1 MDAFKSRIAGDR
13 TLRELAREYGT
24 PLYVQDADVVRT
36 QVARLAGFDIVRYAM
51 KANSNLSLLRVLRD
65 AGAHV
70 DCVSDGEL
78 ARAVAAGWRSDEICF
93 TSDLFDHRALERA
106 VAIGCHVNLGSPDMI
121 EQFAAASRGRRRD
134 ITLRINPGFGHG
146 HSKKVTTGGDT
157 SKHGIWH
164 DDLAGCVER
173 AASVGLVV
181 SGLHMHIG
189 SGTDFEHLK
198 RVANEMVRCA
208 DVAGGDLRMI
218 SGGGGLPVP
227 YRPGE
232 EPFNVNALAAIWRE
246 ARDQISSRAGRAIQ
260 LEVEPGRFLVAEGG
274 LLLTEVRGLK
284 SLAGYPCMMVD
295 AGFHSLA
302 RPMLYGAFHQISII
316 GRDDEPRR
324 KTMVAG
330 PLCESSDVFT
340 QDGAGEPA
348 PQALPKADI
357 GDLACIHDTG
367 AYGASM
373 ATNYNSMPIA
383 PEVLISRGEARLV
396 RRRQSIEHLLSGEL
410 PAE

>member
-1 MDAFKSRIAGDR
+1 MDAPKKRIAHDEL
-13 TLRELAREYGT
+13 LRELAREHGT
-24 PLYVQDADVVRT
+24 PLYIQDGDIVRG
-36 QVARLAGFDIVRYAM
+36 QVAKLAGFDVVRYAM
-51 KANSNLSLLRVLRD
+51 KANSNLALLRVLRE

-70 DCVSDGEL
+70 DCVSEGEL
-78 ARAVAAGWRSDEICF
+78 VRATAAGWGAEEVCF
-93 TSDLFDHRALERA
+93 TSDLFDRRALERA
-106 VAIGCHVNLGSPDMI
+106 VAIGCHVNLGTPDMI
-121 EQFAAASRGRRRD
+121 EQYAAASKGERRD

-146 HSKKVTTGGDT
+146 HSKKVTTGGET

-164 DDLAGCVER
+164 DDLEECVER
-173 AASVGLVV
+173 AHRVGLEV

-189 SGTDFEHLK
+189 SGSDFEHLK
-198 RVANEMVRCA
+198 RVAQEMVRCA
-208 DVAGGDLRMI
+208 AVAGDDLRTI

-227 YRPGE
+227 YRADE
-232 EPFNVNALAAIWRE
+232 EPFDVHALTEIWCG
-246 ARDQISSRAGRAIQ
+246 ARDEIARRSGRSIE

-274 LLLTEVRGLK
+274 LLLTEVRGRK
-284 SLAGYPCMMVD
+284 SLAGYPCLMVD
-295 AGFHSLA
+295 AGFHTLA
-302 RPMLYGAFHQISII
+302 RPMLYGAYHQISIV

-324 KTMVAG
+324 ATMVGG

-348 PQALPKADI
+348 PQDLPEAEI

-383 PEVLISRGEARLV
+383 PEVLISNGEARLV
-396 RRRQSIEHLLSGEL
+396 RERQSMEHLLANENG
-410 PAE
+410 